1 MRYIISDIHGCYEE
15 YIELLDKIKFSR
27 NDELYILGDAM
38 DRGPEPIKVMQDIM
52 MRPNATYIIGNH
64 DFTMLHIMK
73 KLTVEITED
82 NFASHLS
89 GFDLWDYTLWVKDGG
104 EVTSRQF
111 AALPREEQQDI
122 LEYLRDALVY
132 EVLEDKGRKFILV
145 HAGISDFQEDK
156 DLYEYNFDDF
166 IFERPDYS
174 KRYYRD
180 GKTYVVTGH
189 TPTCN
194 INPDRRTDVYQG
206 NGHIAIDCGCVFGGK
221 LAAYCIETRDV
232 TYVNSRHVY
241 NREEMK

>member
-15 YIELLDKIKFSR
+15 YRELLAKINFSKD
-27 NDELYILGDAM
+27 DELYILGDAM
-38 DRGPEPIKVMQDIM
+38 DRGPEPIKVIQDIM

-64 DFTMLHIMK
+64 DFIMLQIMK

-82 NFASHLS
+82 NFANHLS
-89 GFDLWDYTLWVKDGG
+89 GDDLWDYTLWIQDGG
-104 EVTSRQF
+104 EVTSHRF
-111 AALPREEQQDI
+111 ASLSREEQQDI
-122 LEYLRDALVY
+122 LEYLQDALVY
-132 EVLEDKGRKFILV
+132 EVLEDKGRKFVLV
-145 HAGISDFQEDK
+145 HAGIGDFQEDK
-156 DLYEYNFDDF
+156 DLYEYNFYNF

-180 GKTYVVTGH
+180 SKTYVVTGH
-189 TPTCN
+189 TPTCY
-194 INPDRRTDVYQG
+194 INSDRGTDVYQG

-221 LAAYCIETRDV
+221 LAAYCIETGDV